1 MYIDINIDNSRKCTD
16 VVFIIL
22 YCLLTLIVLSAFFY
36 SFILEKEK
44 NILKP
49 RDPDGNM
56 CD

>member
-1 MYIDINIDNSRKCTD
+1 MYVDINIDNSRKCTD
-16 VVFIIL
+16 VFFIIL
-22 YCLLTLIVLSAFFY
+22 YCLLTLIVVSAFFY

-56 CD
+56 CG